1 MIYFFD
7 IYFNG
12 VNKMRLNQLINT
24 SYDIEIKGITDD
36 SRLVKKGFLFVA
48 TKGYN
53 VDHYDYVNNAIENG
67 CSFVIVDREIAISFP
82 HLVVENINSLYREL
96 CKKYYNVSSLD
107 FSLIGITGTDGK
119 TTTTTIVSQI
129 IDDMAY
135 LGTNGLCVN
144 KKEFKTN
151 NTTPCVS
158 ELYNDLHII
167 KQNNCKN
174 IVMEVSS
181 EALLHDR
188 VADFLF
194 DIVGFTNITGDH
206 LNIHK
211 TFENY
216 VDCKMKLLKLVKEDG
231 FVVVNGDDQI
241 LKTIHCN
248 NLVTFGFDKNNDYVI
263 DDVSYHKR
271 YSEFSL
277 KYNQKTIK
285 IKCPFVGEY
294 NIYNVTMAY
303 IIGLLYGVEE
313 SLLLSRISKLK
324 PVKGR
329 GELLDFGQD
338 YTIVLDYAHTTNGIL
353 KILETYKDYDK
364 VITVTGCAGGR
375 EKEKRSIIGD
385 IVITNSDI
393 AIFTM
398 DDPRYEDV
406 DRIIDD
412 MVGNHKDYVRIPN
425 RVEAIHY
432 ALSIATSDSV
442 VLILGKGRDDYM
454 AIEDKKVPYND
465 YNVIADYFM

>member
-1 MIYFFD
+1 
-7 IYFNG
+7 
-12 VNKMRLNQLINT
+12 MRLNQLINT
-24 SYDIEIKGITDD
+24 NYDIEIKGITDD

-48 TKGYN
+48 TRGYN
-53 VDHYDYVNNAIENG
+53 VDHYDYVKNAIENG

-119 TTTTTIVSQI
+119 TTTTTIISQI

-206 LNIHK
+206 LNVHK

-216 VDCKMKLLKLVKEDG
+216 VDCKMKLLKLVKDDG
-231 FVVVNGDDQI
+231 FVVVNGDDEI
-241 LKTIHCN
+241 LKNIHCN

-294 NIYNVTMAY
+294 NIYNVTMAF

>member
-1 MIYFFD
+1 
-7 IYFNG
+7 
-12 VNKMRLNQLINT
+12 MRLNQLINT

>member
-1 MIYFFD
+1 
-7 IYFNG
+7 
-12 VNKMRLNQLINT
+12 MRLNQLINT

-174 IVMEVSS
+174 VVMEVSS

-248 NLVTFGFDKNNDYVI
+248 HLVTFGFDKNNDYVI

-285 IKCPFVGEY
+285 IQCPFVGEY

>member
-1 MIYFFD
+1 MQ
-7 IYFNG
+7 
-12 VNKMRLNQLINT
+12 LNQLINT

-248 NLVTFGFDKNNDYVI
+248 HLVTFGFDKNNDYVI

-285 IKCPFVGEY
+285 IQCPFVGEY

>member
-1 MIYFFD
+1 MQ
-7 IYFNG
+7 
-12 VNKMRLNQLINT
+12 LNQLINT

-248 NLVTFGFDKNNDYVI
+248 HLVTFGFDKNNDYVI

-285 IKCPFVGEY
+285 IQCPFVGEY
-294 NIYNVTMAY
+294 NIYNVTMAF

>member
-1 MIYFFD
+1 MQ
-7 IYFNG
+7 
-12 VNKMRLNQLINT
+12 LNQLINT
-24 SYDIEIKGITDD
+24 NYDMEIKGITDD

-53 VDHYDYVNNAIENG
+53 VDHYDYINNAIENG

-216 VDCKMKLLKLVKEDG
+216 VDCKMKLLNLVKEDG

-248 NLVTFGFDKNNDYVI
+248 HLVTFGFDKNNDYVI

-285 IKCPFVGEY
+285 IQCPFVGEY

>member
-1 MIYFFD
+1 MQ
-7 IYFNG
+7 
-12 VNKMRLNQLINT
+12 LNQLINT

-174 IVMEVSS
+174 VVMEVSS

-248 NLVTFGFDKNNDYVI
+248 HLVTFGFDKNNDYVI

-285 IKCPFVGEY
+285 IQCPFVGEY

-324 PVKGR
+324 PIKGR
-329 GELLDFGQD
+329 GELIDFGQD

-364 VITVTGCAGGR
+364 VIMVTGCAGGR

-393 AIFTM
+393 AILTM

>member
-1 MIYFFD
+1 MQ
-7 IYFNG
+7 
-12 VNKMRLNQLINT
+12 LNQLINT
-24 SYDIEIKGITDD
+24 NYDIEIEGITDD

-174 IVMEVSS
+174 VVMEVSS

-206 LNIHK
+206 LNVHK

-248 NLVTFGFDKNNDYVI
+248 HLVTFGFDKNNDYVI

-285 IKCPFVGEY
+285 IQCPFVGEY

-454 AIEDKKVPYND
+454 AIGDKKVPYND

>member
-1 MIYFFD
+1 
-7 IYFNG
+7 
-12 VNKMRLNQLINT
+12 MRLNQLINT
-24 SYDIEIKGITDD
+24 NYDIEIKGITDD

-48 TKGYN
+48 TRGYN
-53 VDHYDYVNNAIENG
+53 VDHYDYVKNAIENG

-82 HLVVENINSLYREL
+82 HLVVENINSLYRKL

-119 TTTTTIVSQI
+119 TTTTTIISQI

-158 ELYNDLHII
+158 ELYDDLHII
-167 KQNNCKN
+167 KQNKCKN

-206 LNIHK
+206 LNVHK

-216 VDCKMKLLKLVKEDG
+216 VDCKMKLLKLVNDDG
-231 FVVVNGDDQI
+231 FVVVNGDDEI
-241 LKTIHCN
+241 LKNIHCN
-248 NLVTFGFDKNNDYVI
+248 NLVTFGFDKNNDYII

-338 YTIVLDYAHTTNGIL
+338 FMIVLDYAHTTNGIL
-353 KILETYKDYDK
+353 KILETYKDYGQI
-364 VITVTGCAGGR
+364 ITVTGCAGGR
-375 EKEKRSIIGD
+375 EKEKRSVIGD

-406 DRIIDD
+406 DKIIDD
-412 MVGNHKDYVRIPN
+412 MVGNHKDYIRIPD

-432 ALSIATSDSV
+432 ALSIASSNSV
-442 VLILGKGRDDYM
+442 VLILGKGRDNYM

-465 YNVIADYFM
+465 YDVIANYFM

>member
-1 MIYFFD
+1 
-7 IYFNG
+7 
-12 VNKMRLNQLINT
+12 MRLNQLINT

-67 CSFVIVDREIAISFP
+67 CSFVIVDREITISFP

-129 IDDMAY
+129 IDDIAY

-206 LNIHK
+206 LNVHK

-241 LKTIHCN
+241 LKTINCN
-248 NLVTFGFDKNNDYVI
+248 HLVTFGFDKNNDYVI

-285 IKCPFVGEY
+285 IQCPFVGEY

-338 YTIVLDYAHTTNGIL
+338 YMIVLDYAHTTNGIL

>member
-1 MIYFFD
+1 
-7 IYFNG
+7 
-12 VNKMRLNQLINT
+12 MRLNQLINT
-24 SYDIEIKGITDD
+24 NYDIEIKGITDD

-48 TKGYN
+48 TRGYN
-53 VDHYDYVNNAIENG
+53 VDHYDYVKNAIENG

-119 TTTTTIVSQI
+119 TTTTTIISQI

-158 ELYNDLHII
+158 ELYDDLHII
-167 KQNNCKN
+167 KQNKCKN

-206 LNIHK
+206 LNVHK

-216 VDCKMKLLKLVKEDG
+216 VDCKMKLLKLVKDDG
-231 FVVVNGDDQI
+231 FVVVNGDDEI
-241 LKTIHCN
+241 LKNIHCN

-329 GELLDFGQD
+329 GELLEFGQD

-375 EKEKRSIIGD
+375 EKEKRTIIGD

-412 MVGNHKDYVRIPN
+412 MVGNHKDYVRISD

-432 ALSIATSDSV
+432 ALSIASRNSV
-442 VLILGKGRDDYM
+442 VLILGKGRDNYM

-465 YNVIADYFM
+465 YDVIANYFM

>member
-1 MIYFFD
+1 
-7 IYFNG
+7 
-12 VNKMRLNQLINT
+12 MRLNQLINT
-24 SYDIEIKGITDD
+24 NYDIEIKGITDD

-48 TKGYN
+48 TRGYN
-53 VDHYDYVNNAIENG
+53 VDHYDYVKNAIENG

-119 TTTTTIVSQI
+119 TTTTTIISQI

-158 ELYNDLHII
+158 ELYDDLHII
-167 KQNNCKN
+167 KQNKCKN

-206 LNIHK
+206 LNVHK

-216 VDCKMKLLKLVKEDG
+216 VDCKMKLLKLVKDDG
-231 FVVVNGDDQI
+231 FVVVNGDDEI
-241 LKTIHCN
+241 LKNIHCN

-263 DDVSYHKR
+263 DDVSYHKS

-338 YTIVLDYAHTTNGIL
+338 FTIVLDYAHTTNGIL
-353 KILETYKDYDK
+353 KILETYKDYGQI
-364 VITVTGCAGGR
+364 ITVTGCAGGR
-375 EKEKRSIIGD
+375 EKEKRSVIGD
-385 IVITNSDI
+385 IVMNNSDI

-406 DRIIDD
+406 DKIIDD
-412 MVGNHKDYVRIPN
+412 MVGNHIDYVRIPD

-432 ALSIATSDSV
+432 ALSIASSNSV
-442 VLILGKGRDDYM
+442 VLILGKGRDNYM

-465 YNVIADYFM
+465 YDVIANYFM

>member
-1 MIYFFD
+1 
-7 IYFNG
+7 
-12 VNKMRLNQLINT
+12 MRLNQLINT
-24 SYDIEIKGITDD
+24 NYDIEIKGITDD

-48 TKGYN
+48 TRGYN

-294 NIYNVTMAY
+294 NIYNVTMAF

>member
-1 MIYFFD
+1 
-7 IYFNG
+7 
-12 VNKMRLNQLINT
+12 MRLNQLINT
-24 SYDIEIKGITDD
+24 NYDIEIKGITDD

-48 TKGYN
+48 TRGYN
-53 VDHYDYVNNAIENG
+53 VDHYDYVKNAIENG

-119 TTTTTIVSQI
+119 TTTTTIISQI

-158 ELYNDLHII
+158 ELYDDLHII
-167 KQNNCKN
+167 KQNKCKN

-206 LNIHK
+206 LNVHK

-216 VDCKMKLLKLVKEDG
+216 VDCKMKLLKLVKDDG
-231 FVVVNGDDQI
+231 FVVVNGDDEI
-241 LKTIHCN
+241 LKNIHCN

-303 IIGLLYGVEE
+303 IIGLLYGLEE

-412 MVGNHKDYVRIPN
+412 MVGNHKDYVRIPD

-432 ALSIATSDSV
+432 ALSIASSNSV
-442 VLILGKGRDDYM
+442 VLILGKGRDNYM

-465 YNVIADYFM
+465 YDVIANYFM

>member
-1 MIYFFD
+1 
-7 IYFNG
+7 
-12 VNKMRLNQLINT
+12 MRLNQLINT
-24 SYDIEIKGITDD
+24 NYDIEIKGITDD

-48 TKGYN
+48 TRGYN
-53 VDHYDYVNNAIENG
+53 VDHYDYVKNAIENG

-96 CKKYYNVSSLD
+96 CKKYYNVSYLD

-119 TTTTTIVSQI
+119 TTTTTIISQI

-158 ELYNDLHII
+158 ELYDDLHII

-206 LNIHK
+206 LNVHK

-216 VDCKMKLLKLVKEDG
+216 VDCKMKLLKLVKDDG
-231 FVVVNGDDQI
+231 FVVVNGDDEI
-241 LKTIHCN
+241 LKNIHCN

-313 SLLLSRISKLK
+313 SLLLRRISKLK

-338 YTIVLDYAHTTNGIL
+338 FTIVLDYAHTTNGIL
-353 KILETYKDYDK
+353 KILETYKDYGQI
-364 VITVTGCAGGR
+364 ITVTGCAGGR
-375 EKEKRSIIGD
+375 EKEKRSVIGD
-385 IVITNSDI
+385 IVMNNSDI

-398 DDPRYEDV
+398 DDPRYEDI
-406 DRIIDD
+406 DKIIDD
-412 MVGNHKDYVRIPN
+412 MVRNHKDYIRIPD

-432 ALSIATSDSV
+432 ALSIASSNSV
-442 VLILGKGRDDYM
+442 VLILGKGRDNYM

-465 YNVIADYFM
+465 YDVIANYFM

>member
-1 MIYFFD
+1 MQ
-7 IYFNG
+7 
-12 VNKMRLNQLINT
+12 LNQLINT
-24 SYDIEIKGITDD
+24 NYDIEIEGITDD

-174 IVMEVSS
+174 VVMEVSS

-206 LNIHK
+206 LNVHK

-248 NLVTFGFDKNNDYVI
+248 HLVTFGFDKNNDYVI

-285 IKCPFVGEY
+285 IQCPFVGEY

>member
-1 MIYFFD
+1 
-7 IYFNG
+7 
-12 VNKMRLNQLINT
+12 
-24 SYDIEIKGITDD
+24 
-36 SRLVKKGFLFVA
+36 
-48 TKGYN
+48 
-53 VDHYDYVNNAIENG
+53 
-67 CSFVIVDREIAISFP
+67 
-82 HLVVENINSLYREL
+82 
-96 CKKYYNVSSLD
+96 
-107 FSLIGITGTDGK
+107 
-119 TTTTTIVSQI
+119 
-129 IDDMAY
+129 
-135 LGTNGLCVN
+135 
-144 KKEFKTN
+144 
-151 NTTPCVS
+151 
-158 ELYNDLHII
+158 
-167 KQNNCKN
+167 
-174 IVMEVSS
+174 MEVSS

-285 IKCPFVGEY
+285 IQCPFVGEY

>member
-1 MIYFFD
+1 M
-7 IYFNG
+7 
-12 VNKMRLNQLINT
+12 NKMRLNQLINT

-174 IVMEVSS
+174 VVMEVSS

-248 NLVTFGFDKNNDYVI
+248 HLVTFGFDKNNDYVI

-294 NIYNVTMAY
+294 NIYNVTMAF

>member
-1 MIYFFD
+1 
-7 IYFNG
+7 
-12 VNKMRLNQLINT
+12 MRLNQLINT

-96 CKKYYNVSSLD
+96 CEKYYNVSSLD

-167 KQNNCKN
+167 KQNNCKSV
-174 IVMEVSS
+174 VMEVSS
-181 EALLHDR
+181 EALLHNR
-188 VADFLF
+188 VVDFLF

-206 LNIHK
+206 LNVHK

-241 LKTIHCN
+241 LKTINCN
-248 NLVTFGFDKNNDYVI
+248 HLVTFGFDKNNDYVI

-285 IKCPFVGEY
+285 IQCPFVGEY

>member
-1 MIYFFD
+1 MIYFFG

-294 NIYNVTMAY
+294 NIYNVTMAF

-313 SLLLSRISKLK
+313 SLLLRRISKLK

>member
-1 MIYFFD
+1 
-7 IYFNG
+7 
-12 VNKMRLNQLINT
+12 MRLNQLINT

-206 LNIHK
+206 LNVHK

-216 VDCKMKLLKLVKEDG
+216 VDCKMKLLKLVKDDG
-231 FVVVNGDDQI
+231 FVVVNGDDEI
-241 LKTIHCN
+241 LKNIHCN

-294 NIYNVTMAY
+294 NIYNVTMAF

-375 EKEKRSIIGD
+375 EKEKRSVIGD
-385 IVITNSDI
+385 IVMNNSDI

-406 DRIIDD
+406 NDIIDQ
-412 MVGNHKDYVRIPN
+412 MVGESTDYVRIPD

-432 ALSIATSDSV
+432 ALSVAPPKSV
-442 VLILGKGRDDYM
+442 VLIIGKGRDNYM
-454 AIEDKKVPYND
+454 AIEDKKVPYCD
-465 YNVIADYFM
+465 YDVIYDYFNKNQG

>member
-1 MIYFFD
+1 
-7 IYFNG
+7 
-12 VNKMRLNQLINT
+12 MRLNQLINT
-24 SYDIEIKGITDD
+24 NYDIEIKGITDD

-48 TKGYN
+48 TRGYN
-53 VDHYDYVNNAIENG
+53 VDHYDYVKNAIENG

-119 TTTTTIVSQI
+119 TTTTTIISQI

-158 ELYNDLHII
+158 ELYDDLHII
-167 KQNNCKN
+167 KQNKCKN

-206 LNIHK
+206 LNVHK

-216 VDCKMKLLKLVKEDG
+216 VDCKMKLLKLVKDDG
-231 FVVVNGDDQI
+231 FVVVNGDDEI
-241 LKTIHCN
+241 LKNIHCN

-263 DDVSYHKR
+263 DDVSYHKS

-313 SLLLSRISKLK
+313 SLLLSRISKQK

-338 YTIVLDYAHTTNGIL
+338 FTIVLDYAHTTNGIL
-353 KILETYKDYDK
+353 KILETYKDYGQI
-364 VITVTGCAGGR
+364 ITVTGCAGGR
-375 EKEKRSIIGD
+375 EKEKRSVIGD
-385 IVITNSDI
+385 IVMNNSDI

-406 DRIIDD
+406 DKIIDD
-412 MVGNHKDYVRIPN
+412 MVGNHIDYVRIPD

-432 ALSIATSDSV
+432 ALSIASSNSV
-442 VLILGKGRDDYM
+442 VLILGKGRDNYM

-465 YNVIADYFM
+465 YDVIANYFM

>member
-1 MIYFFD
+1 M
-7 IYFNG
+7 
-12 VNKMRLNQLINT
+12 
-24 SYDIEIKGITDD
+24 
-36 SRLVKKGFLFVA
+36 KKGFLFVA

-194 DIVGFTNITGDH
+194 DIVGFTIITGDH

-294 NIYNVTMAY
+294 NIYNVTMAF

-313 SLLLSRISKLK
+313 SLLLRRISKLK

-338 YTIVLDYAHTTNGIL
+338 YTIVLDYAHTTNGIRS
-353 KILETYKDYDK
+353 ILSSFKDYNYNRI
-364 VITVTGCAGGR
+364 ITVTGCAGGR
-375 EKEKRSIIGD
+375 EKEKRPVIGKM
-385 IVITNSDI
+385 VMELSDI
-393 AIFTM
+393 SIFTM
-398 DDPRYEDV
+398 DDPRYESV
-406 DRIIDD
+406 DDIIDQ
-412 MVGNHKDYVRIPN
+412 MVEDSVDYIRIVD
-425 RVEAIHY
+425 RVEAISY
-432 ALSIATSDSV
+432 ALSIADKGDV
-442 VLILGKGRDDYM
+442 VLILGKGRDNYILVNSGGLSYQ
-454 AIEDKKVPYND
+454 AIP
-465 YNVIADYFM
+465 FP

>member
-1 MIYFFD
+1 
-7 IYFNG
+7 
-12 VNKMRLNQLINT
+12 MRLNQLINT
-24 SYDIEIKGITDD
+24 NYDIEIKGITDD

-48 TKGYN
+48 TRGYN
-53 VDHYDYVNNAIENG
+53 VDHYDYVKNAIENG

-119 TTTTTIVSQI
+119 TTTTTIISQI

-158 ELYNDLHII
+158 ELYDDLHII
-167 KQNNCKN
+167 KQNKCKN

-206 LNIHK
+206 LNVHK

-216 VDCKMKLLKLVKEDG
+216 VDCKMKLLKLVKDDG
-231 FVVVNGDDQI
+231 FVVVNGDDEI
-241 LKTIHCN
+241 LKNIHCN

-263 DDVSYHKR
+263 DDVSYHKS

-313 SLLLSRISKLK
+313 SLLLSRISKQK

-338 YTIVLDYAHTTNGIL
+338 FTIVLDYAHTTNGIL

-375 EKEKRSIIGD
+375 EKEKRSVIGD
-385 IVITNSDI
+385 IVMNNSDI

-406 DRIIDD
+406 DKIIDD
-412 MVGNHKDYVRIPN
+412 MVGNHIDYVRIPD

-432 ALSIATSDSV
+432 ALSIASSNSV
-442 VLILGKGRDDYM
+442 VLILGKGRDNYM

-465 YNVIADYFM
+465 YDVIANYFM

>member
-1 MIYFFD
+1 
-7 IYFNG
+7 
-12 VNKMRLNQLINT
+12 MRLNQLINT

-294 NIYNVTMAY
+294 NIYNVTMAF

>member
-1 MIYFFD
+1 
-7 IYFNG
+7 
-12 VNKMRLNQLINT
+12 MRLNQLINT

-248 NLVTFGFDKNNDYVI
+248 HLVTFGFDKNNDYVI

-294 NIYNVTMAY
+294 NIYNVTMAF

>member
-1 MIYFFD
+1 
-7 IYFNG
+7 
-12 VNKMRLNQLINT
+12 MRLNQLINT
-24 SYDIEIKGITDD
+24 NYDIEIKGITDD

-48 TKGYN
+48 TRGYN
-53 VDHYDYVNNAIENG
+53 VDHYDYVKNAIENG

-119 TTTTTIVSQI
+119 TTTTTIISQI

-158 ELYNDLHII
+158 ELYDDLHII
-167 KQNNCKN
+167 KQNKCKN

-206 LNIHK
+206 LNVHK

-216 VDCKMKLLKLVKEDG
+216 VDCKMKLLKLVKDDG
-231 FVVVNGDDQI
+231 FVVVNGDDEI
-241 LKTIHCN
+241 LKNIHCN

-412 MVGNHKDYVRIPN
+412 MVGNHKDYVRISD

-432 ALSIATSDSV
+432 ALSIASRNSV
-442 VLILGKGRDDYM
+442 VLILGKGRDNYM

-465 YNVIADYFM
+465 YDVIANYFM